1 MHKLFSKEL
10 MGQLKT
16 PREFANVNDGYGARM
31 RRYRATIEMDGRDIP
46 DGIVIARV
54 PAGSL
59 FMYALVTVGMPF
71 EYFSIGTEE
80 EPDIFS
86 GGTRNISGADER
98 ATNVI
103 GPKAVSVEKLKLTE
117 GTTDII
123 LFKDDKL
130 LGAAGDPN
138 PPLVIIDLVFSGA

>member
-1 MHKLFSKEL
+1 MSKLFSKEL
-10 MGQLKT
+10 KGQMAT
-16 PREFANVNDGYGARM
+16 PHEFANVSDGYGARM
-31 RRYRATIEMDGRDIP
+31 RRYRATIEMDGREIP

-59 FMYALVTVGMPF
+59 FMYALVTAGMPLP
-71 EYFSIGTEE
+71 YFTIGTEE
-80 EPDIFS
+80 APDIFS
-86 GGTRNISGADER
+86 GGTKDISDE
-98 ATNVI
+98 NVTKLL
-103 GPKAVSVEKLKLTE
+103 GPKAVSIEKLKLTE

-130 LGAAGDPN
+130 LGATGNPN